1 MTRVTDH
8 SGYCFLK
15 NVSRGSEVPYE
26 FLLVGGEVVKRK
38 ILLLVLFVA
47 TLIMTGC
54 IRTEPIKLEIVDQQL
69 TEGDELVL
77 NLVGFVKEDSLGNP
91 SFSIASGPG
100 KIDGGSYV
108 LSTLPGDCNNSPYT
122 VRINAIDGKKRGTAQ
137 FKVNVLSLPHGKKVE
152 IEFTGDSSDEM
163 MENIESFLKRN
174 PNDKQGH
181 AVRGVMRAVPE
192 ILNLV
197 DMYNSNLELIEIPRL
212 SNTGKK
218 LVFQNL
224 LSESGSVTDFIRDT
238 AINLR
243 AGLLNLKVRTVLA
256 FRNTERAFETAQFSL
271 ANIGKSLYEIAGEI
285 ADIQNLI
292 EAQANR
298 IQEIW
303 DDLLVLDDE
312 MNILIKFFPNAFD
325 WDRDG
330 IIESDSELRIRVVSR
345 DTDREYIESFRL
357 YTDLI
362 YGGMTYKGNSLVSAT
377 VDPEGG
383 DAVFDFDFWSKVAQG
398 EYPENFLFVFDD
410 NDYLIIDEGEVA
422 ILRILVGGMLA
433 EYRALTIY
441 NLEPSEEL
449 IDLIE
454 SVFGGQQPPNLDF
467 IDSNGDGDIV
477 ASEVKAF
484 VGQSFLT
491 FRNPVKSP
499 AWLRSIRDIAMELP
513 NSMMMLADDLLNDTY
528 DNTSEH
534 NLTSQWFIP
543 FDQVEYD
550 YMVESIES
558 IEDTLE
564 YIASSGK
571 ELDTE
576 IVVGEQGETIL
587 LRLYNI
593 FDHPERFSDLL
604 GFLPRLV
611 NYKNLESIVF
621 PDPTF
626 GGVVVNLPKSIP

>member
-1 MTRVTDH
+1 M
-8 SGYCFLK
+8 
-15 NVSRGSEVPYE
+15 
-26 FLLVGGEVVKRK
+26 KRK